1 MNEDAI
7 RELQEEVK
15 KIEDILIDID
25 APHVNTLRRFA
36 ERDWE
41 RRLKAFCRIP
51 KEELRKAALD
61 EQNR

>member
-1 MNEDAI
+1 MNENEI

-41 RRLKAFCRIP
+41 RRLEAFRRIP

-61 EQNR
+61 EQDR